1 MPVTSFGSFLR
12 QLARDIWSQKLRTFL
27 TVFGI
32 IWGTVA
38 VALLLAVGEGV
49 HQKQTR
55 SFAGLGDRIVIA
67 WPSRTSLPFEGLG
80 KGRRV
85 RVDESDIEFLK
96 KRVEGLDGISS
107 EYTENLRVTFGDR
120 ARLVDVSGVVPI
132 FGEMRNLVPAEG
144 GRFIN
149 PTDMEQR
156 RRVVFVGNELAVD
169 LFGELDPVG
178 REVMLH
184 GSPFVVIG
192 VLLAKDQ
199 DSSYSGRDHSNM
211 YIPSTT
217 FRALTGR
224 VYVNLFIYKAATPDQ
239 NKALTKRVLAALGE
253 RKRFDPN
260 DTQALGIWDTTDMF
274 VFFDN
279 FMLAFKLFMGI
290 MGVLTLTVG
299 GIGVSNI
306 MNVVVEERT
315 REIGIK
321 MALGAKSRTVL
332 GQFLLETLVLTAI
345 GGILG
350 LGITWGFCNVVAG
363 SPAESAIGTPVLSP
377 QIALLTA
384 GVLGLVGFLAGYFP
398 AREASRLDPVVAMK
412 L

>member
-1 MPVTSFGSFLR
+1 MTSIGSFLR
-12 QLARDIWSQKLRTFL
+12 QLLRDVWSQKLRTFL

-49 HQKQTR
+49 HREQTK

-80 KGRRV
+80 KGRRI
-85 RVDESDIEFLK
+85 RMDESDIEFLE

-107 EYTENLRVTFGDR
+107 EYNQNLRARFGDR
-120 ARLVDVSGVVPI
+120 TRLVDVSGVSPI
-132 FGEMRNLVPAEG
+132 FGEMRNMIPHEG

-149 PTDMEQR
+149 PTDMAHR
-156 RRVVFVGNELAVD
+156 RRVVFVGNELAAD
-169 LFGELDPVG
+169 LFGDIDPVG
-178 REVMLH
+178 REVMVN
-184 GSPFVVIG
+184 GSPFLVIG
-192 VLLAKDQ
+192 VLEPKEQ
-199 DSSYSGRDHSNM
+199 DSSYSGRDHSKM
-211 YIPSTT
+211 IIPSTT
-217 FRALTGR
+217 FMALTGQR
-224 VYVNLFIYKAATPDQ
+224 YIDLFIYKAATPDQ
-239 NKALTKRVLAALGE
+239 NKVLTDRVYAALGE
-253 RKRFDPN
+253 RKHFDPA
-260 DTQALGIWDTTDMF
+260 DRQALSIWDTTDMF

-279 FMLAFKLFMGI
+279 FMLAFKLFMGF

-321 MALGAKSRTVL
+321 MALGARGRTVL
-332 GQFLLETLVLTAI
+332 GQFLLETLVFTAI
-345 GGILG
+345 GGIIG
-350 LGITWGFCNVVAG
+350 LTVTWLFCAAVAG
-363 SPAESAIGTPVLSP
+363 SPAEDAIGTPVLSP

-384 GVLGLVGFLAGYFP
+384 SVLGLVGFLAGYFP
-398 AREASRLDPVVAMK
+398 ARDASRLDPVVAMK

>member
-12 QLARDIWSQKLRTFL
+12 QLVRDIWSQKLRTFL

-49 HQKQTR
+49 HRRQIK

-80 KGRRV
+80 KGRRI

-96 KRVEGLDGISS
+96 SRVDGIDGISS
-107 EYTENLRVTFGDR
+107 EYSQNLRASFGDR
-120 ARLVDVSGVVPI
+120 TRLVDVSGVSPI
-132 FGEMRNLVPAEG
+132 FGEIRNLVPTEG

-156 RRVVFVGNELAVD
+156 RRVVFIGNELAED
-169 LFGELDPVG
+169 LFGEIDPVG
-178 REVMLH
+178 EKVILH
-184 GSPFVVIG
+184 GSPFLVIG
-192 VLLAKDQ
+192 VLQPKEQ
-199 DSSYSGRDHSNM
+199 DSSYRGRDHSNM
-211 YIPSTT
+211 TIPSTT
-217 FRALTGR
+217 FMALTGQR
-224 VYVNLFIYKAATPDQ
+224 YVDLFIYKAETPDE
-239 NKALTKRVLAALGE
+239 NKALTDRVYAALGE
-253 RKRFDPN
+253 RKRFDPA
-260 DTQALGIWDTTDMF
+260 DRQALSIWDTTDMF

-279 FMLAFKLFMGI
+279 FMLAFKLFMGF
-290 MGVLTLTVG
+290 MGILTLTVG

-306 MNVVVEERT
+306 MNVVVEERS

-332 GQFLLETLVLTAI
+332 GQFLLETFVLTAV

-350 LGITWGFCNVVAG
+350 LALTWGFCAVVAG
-363 SPAESAIGTPVLSP
+363 SPAEDAIGTPVLSP

-384 GVLGLVGFLAGYFP
+384 AVLGLVGFLAGYFP
-398 AREASRLDPVVAMK
+398 ARDASRLDPVVAMK

>member
-1 MPVTSFGSFLR
+1 MTSFGSFIR
-12 QLARDIWSQKLRTFL
+12 QLFRDVWSQKLRTFL

-49 HQKQTR
+49 HQRQTK
-55 SFAGLGDRIVIA
+55 SFAGLGDRIDIA

-80 KGRRV
+80 KGRRI
-85 RVDESDIEFLK
+85 RVDESDIDYLK
-96 KRVEGLDGISS
+96 KRVEGLAGISS
-107 EYTENLRVTFGDR
+107 EYTENLRARFGDR
-120 ARLVDVSGVVPI
+120 TRLVDVSGIVPI
-132 FGEMRNLVPAEG
+132 FGEMRNLIPAEG

-149 PTDMEQR
+149 PTDVEQR
-156 RRVVFVGNELAVD
+156 RRVVFVGNELAED

-178 REVMLH
+178 REVMVH
-184 GSPFVVIG
+184 GSPFVVVG

-224 VYVNLFIYKAATPDQ
+224 RYVNLFIYKAPSPDQ
-239 NKALTKRVLAALGE
+239 NKQLTERVLAALGE
-253 RKRFDPN
+253 RKRFDPT
-260 DTQALGIWDTTDMF
+260 DSQALGIWDTTDMF

-279 FMLAFKLFMGI
+279 FMLAFKLFMGF
-290 MGVLTLTVG
+290 MGILTLTVG

-321 MALGAKSRTVL
+321 MALGARSRTVL
-332 GQFLLETLVLTAI
+332 GQFLLETFVFTAI
-345 GGILG
+345 GGIIG
-350 LGITWGFCNVVAG
+350 LALTWGFCAVVAG
-363 SPAESAIGTPVLSP
+363 SPAEDAIGTPVLSP

-384 GVLGLVGFLAGYFP
+384 AVLGLVGFLAGYFP
-398 AREASRLDPVVAMK
+398 ARDASRLDPVVAMK

>member
-1 MPVTSFGSFLR
+1 MTSFGSFIR
-12 QLARDIWSQKLRTFL
+12 QLFRDVWSQKLRTFL

-49 HQKQTR
+49 HQRQTK

-80 KGRRV
+80 KGRRI
-85 RVDESDIEFLK
+85 RVDESDIDYLK
-96 KRVEGLDGISS
+96 KRVEGLAGISS
-107 EYTENLRVTFGDR
+107 EYTENLRARFGDR
-120 ARLVDVSGVVPI
+120 TRLVDVSGIVPI
-132 FGEMRNLVPAEG
+132 FGEMRNLIPAEG

-149 PTDMEQR
+149 PTDVEQR
-156 RRVVFVGNELAVD
+156 RRVVFVGNELAED

-178 REVMLH
+178 REVMVH
-184 GSPFVVIG
+184 GSPFVVVG

-224 VYVNLFIYKAATPDQ
+224 RYVNLFIYKAPSPDQ
-239 NKALTKRVLAALGE
+239 NKQLTERVLAALGE
-253 RKRFDPN
+253 RKRFDPT
-260 DTQALGIWDTTDMF
+260 DSQALGIWDTTDMF

-279 FMLAFKLFMGI
+279 FMLAFKLFMGF
-290 MGVLTLTVG
+290 MGILTLTVG

-321 MALGAKSRTVL
+321 MALGARSRTVL
-332 GQFLLETLVLTAI
+332 GQFLLETFVFTAI
-345 GGILG
+345 GGIIG
-350 LGITWGFCNVVAG
+350 LALTWGFCAVVAG
-363 SPAESAIGTPVLSP
+363 SPAEDAIGTPVLSP
-377 QIALLTA
+377 QIELLTA
-384 GVLGLVGFLAGYFP
+384 AVLGLVGFLAGYFP
-398 AREASRLDPVVAMK
+398 ARDASRLDPVVAMK

>member
-1 MPVTSFGSFLR
+1 MTSFGSFLR

-49 HQKQTR
+49 HRRQTK

-80 KGRRV
+80 KGRRI
-85 RVDESDIEFLK
+85 RVDESDIEFLE
-96 KRVEGLDGISS
+96 KRVEGLAGISS

-120 ARLVDVSGVVPI
+120 KRLVDVSGVVPV
-132 FGEMRNLVPAEG
+132 FGEMRNLIPAEG

-149 PTDMEQR
+149 PTDLEQR
-156 RRVVFVGNELAVD
+156 RRVVFVGNELADD

-184 GSPFVVIG
+184 GSPFTVIG
-192 VLLAKDQ
+192 VLLEKDQ

-224 VYVNLFIYKAATPDQ
+224 RYVNLFIYKAPTPDQ
-239 NKALTKRVLAALGE
+239 NKQLTERVLAALGE
-253 RKRFDPN
+253 RKRFDPT

-274 VFFDN
+274 VWFDT
-279 FMLAFKLFMGI
+279 FMLAFKLFMGF

-321 MALGAKSRTVL
+321 MALGAKGRTVL

-345 GGILG
+345 GGVIG
-350 LGITWGFCNVVAG
+350 LAITWGFCSVVEG
-363 SPAESAIGTPVLSP
+363 SPAEDAIGTPVLSP

-398 AREASRLDPVVAMK
+398 ARGASRLDPVVAMK

>member
-1 MPVTSFGSFLR
+1 VTSIGSFLR

-49 HQKQTR
+49 HRKQTK

-67 WPSRTSLPFEGLG
+67 WPSRTSLPFQGLG
-80 KGRRV
+80 KGRRI

-96 KRVEGLDGISS
+96 KKVEGLDGISS
-107 EYTENLRVTFGDR
+107 EYSEGLRARFGDR
-120 ARLVDVSGVVPI
+120 TRLVDVSGVSPI
-132 FGEMRNLVPAEG
+132 FGEMRNMVPAPG

-149 PTDMEQR
+149 HTDMEQR
-156 RRVVFVGNELAVD
+156 RRVVFVGNELAED
-169 LFGELDPVG
+169 LFGEVDPVG
-178 REVMLH
+178 LEVMIH
-184 GSPFVVIG
+184 GSPFKVVG

-199 DSSYSGRDHSNM
+199 DSSYSGRDHSKM
-211 YIPSTT
+211 IIPSTT
-217 FRALTGR
+217 FQALTGQR
-224 VYVNLFIYKAATPDQ
+224 YVDLFIYKAETPDQ
-239 NKALTKRVLAALGE
+239 NEALTQRVYAALGE
-253 RKRFDPN
+253 RKQFDPN
-260 DTQALGIWDTTDMF
+260 DRQALGIWDTTEMF

-279 FMLAFKLFMGI
+279 FMLAFKLFMGF

-321 MALGAKSRTVL
+321 MALGARGRMVL

-345 GGILG
+345 GGVIG
-350 LGITWGFCNVVAG
+350 LTLTWGFCASVTGTA
-363 SPAESAIGTPVLSP
+363 AEDAIGTPVLSP
-377 QIALLTA
+377 QIAILTA
-384 GVLGLVGFLAGYFP
+384 VVLGLVGCLAGYFP
-398 AREASRLDPVVAMK
+398 ARDASRLDPVVAMK

>member
-1 MPVTSFGSFLR
+1 MTSFGSFIR
-12 QLARDIWSQKLRTFL
+12 QLLRDIWSQKLRTFL

-49 HQKQTR
+49 HQRQTK

-80 KGRRV
+80 KGRQIRM
-85 RVDESDIEFLK
+85 DESDIEFLDR
-96 KRVEGLDGISS
+96 RVEGLAGISS
-107 EYTENLRVTFGDR
+107 EYSQNLRARFGDR
-120 ARLVDVSGVVPI
+120 TRLVDVSGVSPI
-132 FGEMRNLVPAEG
+132 FGEMRNMIPQEG

-149 PTDMEQR
+149 PTDMEER
-156 RRVVFVGNELAVD
+156 RRVVFVGNELAED
-169 LFGELDPVG
+169 LFGDLDPVG
-178 REVMLH
+178 REVMLN
-184 GSPFVVIG
+184 GSPFLVIG
-192 VLLAKDQ
+192 VLKAKEQ
-199 DSSYSGRDHSNM
+199 DSSYSGRDHSKM
-211 YIPSTT
+211 IIPSTT
-217 FRALTGR
+217 FMALTGQR
-224 VYVNLFIYKAATPDQ
+224 YLNLFIYKAATPDR
-239 NKALTKRVLAALGE
+239 NKALTDQVYAALGE
-253 RKRFDPN
+253 RKRFDPA
-260 DTQALGIWDTTDMF
+260 DRQALMIWDTTDMF
-274 VFFDN
+274 VWFDT
-279 FMLAFKLFMGI
+279 FMLAFKMFMGFMGI
-290 MGVLTLTVG
+290 LTLTVG

-321 MALGAKSRTVL
+321 MALGARGRTVL

-345 GGILG
+345 GGLIG
-350 LGITWGFCNVVAG
+350 LALTWLFCVAVAG
-363 SPAESAIGTPVLSP
+363 SPAEDAIGTPVLSP

-398 AREASRLDPVVAMK
+398 ARDAARLDPVVAMK

>member
-1 MPVTSFGSFLR
+1 MTSFGSFLR
-12 QLARDIWSQKLRTFL
+12 QLVRDMWSQKLRTFL

-85 RVDESDIEFLK
+85 RVDETDIEFLK
-96 KRVEGLDGISS
+96 NRVEGLTGISS
-107 EYTENLRVTFGDR
+107 EYEQNLRATFGDR
-120 ARLVDVSGVVPI
+120 ARLVDVSGVSPV
-132 FGEMRNLVPAEG
+132 FGEMRNMVPAEG

-149 PTDMEQR
+149 PTDMEMR
-156 RRVVFVGNELAVD
+156 RRVVFVGNELAED
-169 LFGELDPVG
+169 LFGEIDPVG
-178 REVMLH
+178 EKVMVH
-184 GSPFVVIG
+184 GSPFLVIG
-192 VLLAKDQ
+192 VLQAKDQ
-199 DSSYSGRDHSNM
+199 DSSYSGRDHSKM
-211 YIPSTT
+211 IIPSTT
-217 FRALTGR
+217 FKALTGQR
-224 VYVNLFIYKAATPDQ
+224 YVDLFIFKATTPEE
-239 NKALTKRVLAALGE
+239 NKALTERVLAALGG
-253 RKRFDPN
+253 RKQFDPE
-260 DTQALGIWDTTDMF
+260 DTQALGIWDTTEMF

-279 FMLAFKLFMGI
+279 FMLAFKLFMGF
-290 MGVLTLTVG
+290 MGILTLTVG

-332 GQFLLETLVLTAI
+332 SQFLLETFVLTGIGGAI
-345 GGILG
+345 GLS
-350 LGITWGFCNVVAG
+350 ITWGFCNVVAG
-363 SPAESAIGTPVLSP
+363 SPAENAIGTPVLSP
-377 QIALLTA
+377 QIAVLTA
-384 GVLGLVGFLAGYFP
+384 AVLGLVGFLAGFFP

>member
-1 MPVTSFGSFLR
+1 MTSFGSFIR
-12 QLARDIWSQKLRTFL
+12 QLFRDVWSQKLRTFL

-49 HQKQTR
+49 HQRQTK

-80 KGRRV
+80 KGRRI
-85 RVDESDIEFLK
+85 RVDESDIDYLK
-96 KRVEGLDGISS
+96 KRVEGLAGISS
-107 EYTENLRVTFGDR
+107 EYTENLRARFGDR
-120 ARLVDVSGVVPI
+120 TRLVDVSGIVPI
-132 FGEMRNLVPAEG
+132 FGEMRNLIPAEG

-149 PTDMEQR
+149 PTDVEQR
-156 RRVVFVGNELAVD
+156 RRVVFVGNELAED

-178 REVMLH
+178 REVMVH
-184 GSPFVVIG
+184 GSPFVVVG

-224 VYVNLFIYKAATPDQ
+224 RYVNLFIYKAPSPDQ
-239 NKALTKRVLAALGE
+239 NKQLTERVLAALGE
-253 RKRFDPN
+253 RKRFDPT
-260 DTQALGIWDTTDMF
+260 DSQALGIWDTTDMF

-279 FMLAFKLFMGI
+279 FMLAFKLFMGF
-290 MGVLTLTVG
+290 MGILTLTVG

-321 MALGAKSRTVL
+321 MALGARSRTVL
-332 GQFLLETLVLTAI
+332 GQFLLETFVFTAI
-345 GGILG
+345 GGIIG
-350 LGITWGFCNVVAG
+350 LALTWGFCAVVAG
-363 SPAESAIGTPVLSP
+363 SPAEDAIGTPVLSP

-384 GVLGLVGFLAGYFP
+384 AVLGLVGFLAGYFP
-398 AREASRLDPVVAMK
+398 ARDASRLDPVVARK

>member
-1 MPVTSFGSFLR
+1 LR
-12 QLARDIWSQKLRTFL
+12 QLVRDVWSQKLRTFL

-49 HQKQTR
+49 HREQTK

-80 KGRRV
+80 KGRRI
-85 RVDESDIEFLK
+85 RMDESDIEFLE
-96 KRVEGLDGISS
+96 KRVAGLAAISS
-107 EYTENLRVTFGDR
+107 EYERNLRARFGDR
-120 ARLVDVSGVVPI
+120 TRLVDVSGVSPI
-132 FGEMRNLVPAEG
+132 FGEMRNMVPAPG

-156 RRVVFVGNELAVD
+156 RRVVFVGNELAED
-169 LFGELDPVG
+169 LFGEVDPVG

-184 GSPFVVIG
+184 GSPFLVVG
-192 VLLAKDQ
+192 VLMAKEQ
-199 DSSYSGRDHSNM
+199 DSSYSGRDHSKM
-211 YIPSTT
+211 IIPSTT
-217 FRALTGR
+217 FMALTGQR
-224 VYVNLFIYKAATPDQ
+224 EIDLFIYRAESPDG
-239 NKALTKRVLAALGE
+239 NKALTDRVYQALGE
-253 RKRFDPN
+253 RKRFDPA
-260 DTQALGIWDTTDMF
+260 DRQALMIWDTTDMF

-279 FMLAFKLFMGI
+279 FMLAFKIFMGF

-321 MALGAKSRTVL
+321 MALGARGRTVL

-345 GGILG
+345 GGVLG
-350 LGITWGFCNVVAG
+350 LALTWGFCSVVAG
-363 SPAESAIGTPVLSP
+363 SGLQDAIGTPVLSP
-377 QIALLTA
+377 RIALLTA

-398 AREASRLDPVVAMK
+398 ARDASRLDPVVAMK

>member
-1 MPVTSFGSFLR
+1 MTSFGSFIR
-12 QLARDIWSQKLRTFL
+12 QLFRDVWSQKLRTFL

-49 HQKQTR
+49 HQRQTK

-80 KGRRV
+80 KGRRI
-85 RVDESDIEFLK
+85 RVDESDIDYLK
-96 KRVEGLDGISS
+96 KRVEGLAGISS
-107 EYTENLRVTFGDR
+107 EYTENLRARFGDR
-120 ARLVDVSGVVPI
+120 TRLVDVSGIVPI
-132 FGEMRNLVPAEG
+132 FGEMRNLIPAEG

-149 PTDMEQR
+149 PTDVEQR
-156 RRVVFVGNELAVD
+156 RRVVFVGNELAED

-178 REVMLH
+178 REVMVH
-184 GSPFVVIG
+184 GSPFVVVG

-224 VYVNLFIYKAATPDQ
+224 RYVNLFIYKAPSPDQ
-239 NKALTKRVLAALGE
+239 NKQLTERVLAALGE
-253 RKRFDPN
+253 RKRFDPT
-260 DTQALGIWDTTDMF
+260 DSQALGIWDTTDMF

-279 FMLAFKLFMGI
+279 FMLAFKLFMGF
-290 MGVLTLTVG
+290 MGILTLTVG

-321 MALGAKSRTVL
+321 MALGARSRTVL
-332 GQFLLETLVLTAI
+332 GQFLLETFVFTAI
-345 GGILG
+345 GGIIG
-350 LGITWGFCNVVAG
+350 LALTWGFCAVVAG
-363 SPAESAIGTPVLSP
+363 SPAEDAIGTPVLSP

-384 GVLGLVGFLAGYFP
+384 AVLGLVGFLAGYFP
-398 AREASRLDPVVAMK
+398 ARDASRLDPVVAMK

>member
-1 MPVTSFGSFLR
+1 MTSFGSFVR
-12 QLARDIWSQKLRTFL
+12 QLMRDIWSQKLRTFL

-49 HQKQTR
+49 HQRQTK

-67 WPSRTSLPFEGLG
+67 WPSRTSLPFAGLG
-80 KGRRV
+80 KGRRI
-85 RVDESDIEFLK
+85 RVDETDIEYLK
-96 KRVEGLDGISS
+96 KRVEGLAGISS
-107 EYTENLRVTFGDR
+107 EYTENLRATFGDR
-120 ARLVDVSGVVPI
+120 KRLVDVSGVVPI
-132 FGEMRNLVPAEG
+132 FGEMRNLIPAEG

-149 PTDMEQR
+149 PTDVEKR
-156 RRVVFVGNELAVD
+156 RRVVFVGNQLAED

-192 VLLAKDQ
+192 VLLEKDQ

-224 VYVNLFIYKAATPDQ
+224 RYVNLFIYKAPTPAQ
-239 NKALTKRVLAALGE
+239 NKQLTERVLAALGE
-253 RKRFDPN
+253 RKRFDPT
-260 DTQALGIWDTTDMF
+260 DSQALGIWDTTDMF
-274 VFFDN
+274 VWFDT
-279 FMLAFKLFMGI
+279 FMLAFKFFMGFMGI
-290 MGVLTLTVG
+290 LTLTVG

-321 MALGAKSRTVL
+321 MALGARQPHRARPV
-332 GQFLLETLVLTAI
+332 LLETLVLTAI
-345 GGILG
+345 GGFIG
-350 LGITWGFCNVVAG
+350 LLLTWGFCAAVAG
-363 SPAESAIGTPVLSP
+363 SPAEDAIGTPVLSP

-384 GVLGLVGFLAGYFP
+384 CVLGLVGFLAGFFP

>member
-1 MPVTSFGSFLR
+1 VTSFGSFLR

-49 HQKQTR
+49 HRRQTR

-80 KGRRV
+80 KGRRI
-85 RVDESDIEFLK
+85 RVDESDIEFLE
-96 KRVEGLDGISS
+96 KRVEGLAGISS

-120 ARLVDVSGVVPI
+120 KRLVDVSGVVPI
-132 FGEMRNLVPAEG
+132 FGEMRNLIPAEG

-149 PTDMEQR
+149 PTDLEQR
-156 RRVVFVGNELAVD
+156 RRVVFVGNELAED

-184 GSPFVVIG
+184 GSPFTVVG
-192 VLLAKDQ
+192 VLLEKDQ

-224 VYVNLFIYKAATPDQ
+224 RYVNLFIYKAPTPDQ
-239 NKALTKRVLAALGE
+239 NKQLTERVLAALGE
-253 RKRFDPN
+253 RKRFDPR

-274 VFFDN
+274 VWFDT
-279 FMLAFKLFMGI
+279 FMLAFKLFMGF

-321 MALGAKSRTVL
+321 MALGAKGRTVL

-345 GGILG
+345 GGVIG
-350 LGITWGFCNVVAG
+350 LAVTWGFCSVVEG
-363 SPAESAIGTPVLSP
+363 SPAEDAIGTPVLSP

-398 AREASRLDPVVAMK
+398 ARGASRLDPVVAMK